1 MGLRLN
7 KEVPSVPEIS
17 GARHVPG
24 PPPTPDPTQQVQTF
38 PQSLMCARLCPSR
51 LLGQVSFNLHINPPR
66 QAAHAPIS
74 PQRTLR
80 LGEVK

>member
-17 GARHVPG
+17 GAPARSW
-24 PPPTPDPTQQVQTF
+24 PTPNSRPHTTGADISPV
-38 PQSLMCARLCPSR
+38 PNVCPLCPSR